1 MNGNMEQQ
9 GFTPASADAV
19 AAAMARYVSR
29 HGYGHFG
36 PKAALIDM
44 DGTLLDS
51 MKWHTLAW
59 LRLATELGI
68 EATRDEFYLY
78 EGMTGAA
85 TIGVLFRRAFNREAT
100 QVEITELYG
109 RKTSYFN
116 ELPRV
121 AIVPGA
127 DEMVAMLMSHGITRV
142 LVTGSGQLSNLER
155 LNTDFP
161 GAFADDM
168 RITARDVTKGKPHP
182 EPYQK
187 AMQKAGVA
195 PWQSIVIENAPRG
208 VEAGARS
215 GAFTVAVTTGPIPCG
230 EMWRAGADVVF
241 PSMHSLVAA
250 LPVILQG
257 I

>member
-1 MNGNMEQQ
+1 MTTD
-9 GFTPASADAV
+9 FTSESPAAVADAV
-19 AAAMARYVSR
+19 NRYAGR
-29 HGYGHFG
+29 HGYGRFD

-68 EATRDEFYLY
+68 EATREEFYLY

-85 TIGVLFRRAFNREAT
+85 TIGLLFRRAFNREPT
-100 QVEITELYG
+100 QAEVSELYS

-121 AIVPGA
+121 GIVPGA
-127 DEMVAMLMSHGITRV
+127 DELTALLIVRGITRV
-142 LVTGSGQLSNLER
+142 LVTGSGQISNLQR
-155 LNTDFP
+155 LNEDFP
-161 GAFADDM
+161 GAFADTM
-168 RITARDVTKGKPHP
+168 RITARDVTQGKPHP
-182 EPYQK
+182 EPSLK
-187 AMQKAGVA
+187 AMQKAGVE

-208 VEAGARS
+208 VEAGASS

-241 PSMHSLVAA
+241 PSMHALVASMPA
-250 LPVILQG
+250 ILEWK
-257 I
+257 